1 MSDRSR
7 RSQDYIF
14 CEANWDTVRD
24 ADVARLLDEQWSA
37 MRQVA
42 EIAREVVAR
51 GFTPADLTLVVAARR
66 AVSLLGKTGFD
77 DDPLFHKLRGFED
90 ETSDVIIGPTRDK
103 WASEYLERVDRRTAS
118 YLTEV
123 GQSVIDNFAAIVNA
137 LPRFEAFFRDERTR
151 MEREAKARG
160 WEPPWQRES

>member
-1 MSDRSR
+1 M
-7 RSQDYIF
+7 
-14 CEANWDTVRD
+14 
-24 ADVARLLDEQWSA
+24 ARLLGEQWSA

-90 ETSDVIIGPTRDK
+90 ETSDVIIGPTCDK